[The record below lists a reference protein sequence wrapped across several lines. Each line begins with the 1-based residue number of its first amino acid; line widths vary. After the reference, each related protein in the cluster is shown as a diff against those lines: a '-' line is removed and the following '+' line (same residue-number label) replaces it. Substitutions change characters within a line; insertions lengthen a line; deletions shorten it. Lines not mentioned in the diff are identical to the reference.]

1 VSREQITEITIGV
14 LAMEE
19 KKLVVKC
26 GGKSSVTF
34 SIPLPSDLDEAINAY
49 GTEQVLYMVRAQ
61 VQQMAR
67 VTARNLLSYEH
78 APERVRER
86 MEMEWKATKRL
97 RKEAV
102 DLSKLRPEDK
112 EGIL

>member
-1 VSREQITEITIGV
+1 
-14 LAMEE
+14 MDE

-26 GGKSSVTF
+26 GGKSSVSF
-34 SIPLPSDLDEAINAY
+34 SIPLPTDLDEAINTY
-49 GTEQVLYMVRAQ
+49 GPEQLLYMVRAQ
-61 VQQMAR
+61 VEQMAR
-67 VTARNLLSYEH
+67 VTARNLLSYKH

-97 RKEAV
+97 RKESV
-102 DLSKLRPEDK
+102 DLTKLRPEDK